1 MSNIFRISTI
11 NGLLLALYFV
21 PTWTS
26 AALKIVIFPI
36 RGLYDRAN
44 IGPAIFFTDHF
55 HMFATGTVRFAWLLA
70 VATLLVVAFFIVF
83 AALAIA
89 GVLRRSTDGDEAL
102 GVALVLGSV
111 LSFVSMIVA
120 SMVGETAAVQ
130 LHATDTLMLVGG
142 LVLMMLDSPRAS
154 ASSEVIAT
162 AEGI

>member
-55 HMFATGTVRFAWLLA
+55 HLFALGTVRFAWLLA
-70 VATLLVVAFFIVF
+70 VAKLLVVAFFIVF
-83 AALAIA
+83 AALALS

-102 GVALVLGSV
+102 GVALVLGSL
-111 LSFVSMIVA
+111 LSFASMIVA
-120 SMVGETAAVQ
+120 AVVGETAAVH

-142 LVLMMLDSPRAS
+142 LVLMTLDRPRDEP
-154 ASSEVIAT
+154 SSEVIAVV
-162 AEGI
+162 EGI

>member
-1 MSNIFRISTI
+1 MSNIFRISTV

-44 IGPAIFFTDHF
+44 IGPAIFFTDYF
-55 HMFATGTVRFAWLLA
+55 HMFAAGTIRFAWLLA
-70 VATLLVVAFFIVF
+70 VAKLLVVAFFIVF
-83 AALAIA
+83 AALAMS

-102 GVALVLGSV
+102 GVALVLGSL

-120 SMVGETAAVQ
+120 SMVGETAAVN

-142 LVLMMLDSPRAS
+142 LVLMMLDSPRAA
-154 ASSEVIAT
+154 ASSEVIA
-162 AEGI
+162 APQGI

>member
-44 IGPAIFFTDHF
+44 IGPAIFFTDYF
-55 HMFATGTVRFAWLLA
+55 HLFAAGTIRFAWLLA
-70 VATLLVVAFFIVF
+70 VAKLLVVAFFIVF
-83 AALAIA
+83 AALAMS
-89 GVLRRSTDGDEAL
+89 GLLRRSTDGDEAL
-102 GVALVLGSV
+102 GVALVLGGL
-111 LSFVSMIVA
+111 LSFVSMVVA
-120 SMVGETAAVQ
+120 SLVGETAAVH

-142 LVLMMLDSPRAS
+142 LVLMMLDRPRAS
-154 ASSEVIAT
+154 VSSEVIAP
-162 AEGI
+162 AQGI

>member
-1 MSNIFRISTI
+1 MSNIFRISTV

-44 IGPAIFFTDHF
+44 IGPAIFFTDYF
-55 HMFATGTVRFAWLLA
+55 HLFAAGTIRFAWLLA
-70 VATLLVVAFFIVF
+70 VAKLLVVAFFIVF
-83 AALAIA
+83 AALAMSGI
-89 GVLRRSTDGDEAL
+89 LRRSTDGDEAL
-102 GVALVLGSV
+102 GVALVLGSL

-120 SMVGETAAVQ
+120 SMVGETAAVH
-130 LHATDTLMLVGG
+130 LHATETLMLVGG
-142 LVLMMLDSPRAS
+142 LVLMTLDRPRDA
-154 ASSEVIAT
+154 ASSEVIAA

>member
-70 VATLLVVAFFIVF
+70 VAKLLVVAFFIVF